1 MMTYYIQADGSGFRI
16 EYPFSH
22 IESLTLDNGD
32 NNNAE
37 AGLVIKLNRPPIF
50 TMDQGSGG
58 WFQCRDFTEDQQAS
72 KVLTH
77 HLGGHPKVLSGQL
90 AKLVS
95 LDSFQHRHNPMDLA
109 AGMLG
114 PDFVSPMIHRPSS
127 QPNHLVHPRHQPAF
141 ATDGMF
147 SMGPP
152 PPRGHKR
159 QRSRSV
165 PVAVDFSALRQP
177 ITPFVMHQHQ
187 HFHTHLNNSHS
198 RPPIFAPVPQHAQ
211 SQMQHMSPLD
221 ASSSGY
227 NLDMPALSASGTS
240 PPSDFDSSIMASG
253 SGLNSEQY
261 LHTPFSHALFP
272 SIPESATSAV
282 DSLMSETP
290 ISAHSTNA
298 TPAHGHSD
306 HNLLHLQTPCP
317 LQRSASTSAIPQM
330 LGGAGNE
337 HFGLKSEFLNAS
349 LPFGVNMN
357 GGEDMFDPLHSDS
370 LLLGD
375 DSFIYDAYASD
386 PLADPFFDYANADL
400 FDANIGLS
408 LQQMPAQQQQQQQGI
423 MAMNTGM
430 NNLNNMPFPSP
441 MSMSLSTPSQPMPTP
456 TAGMNLPPT
465 GLFTKRHCA
474 KQSLTLPLRLNMM
487 EAGNSSVAMAK
498 MAKLSVNTPINTPT
512 VRVSPVAEGDRDFL
526 VDGEEGD
533 VTEDE
538 GEVEDDDETVDFSCM
553 TV

>member
-1 MMTYYIQADGSGFRI
+1 
-16 EYPFSH
+16 
-22 IESLTLDNGD
+22 
-32 NNNAE
+32 
-37 AGLVIKLNRPPIF
+37 
-50 TMDQGSGG
+50 
-58 WFQCRDFTEDQQAS
+58 
-72 KVLTH
+72 
-77 HLGGHPKVLSGQL
+77 
-90 AKLVS
+90 
-95 LDSFQHRHNPMDLA
+95 
-109 AGMLG
+109 
-114 PDFVSPMIHRPSS
+114 
-127 QPNHLVHPRHQPAF
+127 
-141 ATDGMF
+141 
-147 SMGPP
+147 
-152 PPRGHKR
+152 
-159 QRSRSV
+159 
-165 PVAVDFSALRQP
+165 
-177 ITPFVMHQHQ
+177 
-187 HFHTHLNNSHS
+187 
-198 RPPIFAPVPQHAQ
+198 
-211 SQMQHMSPLD
+211 
-221 ASSSGY
+221 
-227 NLDMPALSASGTS
+227 
-240 PPSDFDSSIMASG
+240 
-253 SGLNSEQY
+253 
-261 LHTPFSHALFP
+261 
-272 SIPESATSAV
+272 
-282 DSLMSETP
+282 
-290 ISAHSTNA
+290 
-298 TPAHGHSD
+298 
-306 HNLLHLQTPCP
+306 
-317 LQRSASTSAIPQM
+317 M

-375 DSFIYDAYASD
+375 DSFIYEAYASD